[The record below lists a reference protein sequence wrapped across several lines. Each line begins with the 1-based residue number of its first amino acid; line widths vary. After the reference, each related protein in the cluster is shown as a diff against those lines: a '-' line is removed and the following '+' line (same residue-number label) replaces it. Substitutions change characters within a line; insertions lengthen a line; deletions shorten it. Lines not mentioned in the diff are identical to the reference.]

1 MNTLWQDIRFA
12 IRMMIKSPGFTAVA
26 VLSLALGI
34 GANTAIFSVTNAVLW
49 TPMPYR
55 NAERLM
61 QVERVEEKTGAA
73 EPWSYPKFEVLRDN
87 NQVFESVAAY
97 SNQNFA
103 LTETDDPQR
112 VEVEMVSA
120 SYFPMLGVEAFRGRV
135 FLPEEDQT
143 PNTHPV
149 ALITHGIWQRRFGS
163 DPNLLGQTISINKV
177 RFEIVGI
184 LPEGFR
190 GQSGTAEVWVPM
202 MMAPQLTFPR
212 RLQSKFAH
220 WHQVIGRLKSDLS
233 EVQAKAEMDT
243 FGQKIDELIPWPA
256 NFGPSSPEKVRTL
269 SLKESRNDPAI
280 RRSLLVLFGAVGL
293 VLAIACA
300 NIANLLLAR
309 STVRRR
315 EIAVR
320 TALGASRVR
329 LIRQFLTES
338 ALLSFIGA
346 VAGLII
352 AYWGIELLIAFK
364 PTAAP
369 GEITQSQFVTP
380 ALDFSPARID
390 GEVFAFTALL
400 SLLTGIVFGLVPAIQ
415 ASRPDINQSLK
426 DSANARTALG
436 SLRRLNPRTLFVVVQ
451 IALSLVLLIG
461 AGLMIRSFERLQA
474 IPAGFDGENLLTL
487 QVDLPRYKP
496 EEATAFFEQLIDRAS
511 QMPGVESVSV
521 ASATPLSSNRGATV
535 IKIKGSQ
542 SQGKE
547 PEGTIGVHSIGPD
560 YFKAFRIPL
569 IKGRVFTNQ
578 DREGSRRVAI
588 INDAA
593 ARRFWPDQD
602 PIGKEI
608 WLGVGW
614 ESDDF
619 AEIVGIVGDVK
630 YKRIEEAVAPE
641 AYVPY
646 LQPTEPTS
654 FVILR
659 ASSNP
664 LSYAPALRQQII
676 ALDRNAP
683 VYDIKTMEE
692 RAASVTSRTRFS
704 ALLLS
709 IFAGLA
715 IVLSAAG
722 IYGVTA
728 YSVSGRTREL
738 AIRMALGADRGSVM
752 RLVIIDAGILIVVG
766 LGMGIAGAFAA
777 TRLLA
782 SQLYEVGTTDPATF
796 IVVSVIFAVIAL
808 LASFIPARNAMKVDP
823 LVALRSE

>member
-1 MNTLWQDIRFA
+1 MNNLWQDIRFA

-26 VLSLALGI
+26 VFSLALGI

-49 TPMPYR
+49 TPLPYTDVD
-55 NAERLM
+55 RLM
-61 QVERVEEKTGAA
+61 QVERVDDKTGAA
-73 EPWSYPKFEVLRDN
+73 EPWSYPKFEALRDN

-112 VEVEMVSA
+112 IEVEMVSA

-135 FLPEEDQT
+135 FLPEEDRT
-143 PNTHPV
+143 PSTQAV
-149 ALITHGIWQRRFGS
+149 ALIGHGIWQRRFGA
-163 DPNLLGQTISINKV
+163 DPNLLGQTININKV
-177 RFEIVGI
+177 SFEIIGI

-202 MMAPQLTFPR
+202 MMAPQLTFAR

-220 WHQVIGRLKSDLS
+220 WHDVIGRLKS
-233 EVQAKAEMDT
+233 EVSATQAKAEMDA
-243 FGQKIDELIPWPA
+243 FGQKIEEVIPWPA
-256 NFGPSSPEKVRTL
+256 EFGPSSPEKIRTL

-280 RRSLLVLFGAVGL
+280 SRSLLILFGAVGL
-293 VLAIACA
+293 VLLIACA

-309 STVRRR
+309 STTRQR

-320 TALGASRVR
+320 LALGASRIR

-338 ALLSFIGA
+338 VLLSLVGS
-346 VAGLII
+346 VAGLIV

-364 PTAAP
+364 PAA
-369 GEITQSQFVTP
+369 GHDQITKSQFATP
-380 ALDFSPARID
+380 ALDFSPAQID
-390 GEVFAFTALL
+390 GQVFAFTMLL
-400 SLLTGIVFGLVPAIQ
+400 SLLTGIIFGLVPAIQ

-426 DSANARTALG
+426 DSANSPTALG
-436 SLRRLNPRTLFVVVQ
+436 NLRRLNPRTLFVVAQ

-474 IPAGFDGENLLTL
+474 IPTGFDAKNLLTL
-487 QVDLPRYKP
+487 QIDLPRYKP
-496 EEATAFFEQLIDRAS
+496 EAATAFFEQLIDRAS

-521 ASATPLSSNRGATV
+521 ASATPLSSNRAATV
-535 IKIKGSQ
+535 MKIKGSQ
-542 SQGKE
+542 PQSEKA
-547 PEGTIGVHSIGPD
+547 EGTIGVHSIGPD

-569 IKGRVFTNQ
+569 VEGRAFTSQ

-588 INDAA
+588 INEAA
-593 ARRFWPDQD
+593 ARRFWPDEN
-602 PIGKEI
+602 PIGKQI
-608 WLGVGW
+608 WLGIGW
-614 ESDDF
+614 EPDDF
-619 AEIVGIVGDVK
+619 AEIVGIAGDVK

-641 AYVPY
+641 VYVSF
-646 LQPTEPTS
+646 LQPTEPAS

-664 LSYAPALRQQII
+664 LSFVPALRGQII

-683 VYDIKTMEE
+683 IYDIKTMEE
-692 RAASVTSRTRFS
+692 RAAGVTSRTRFS
-704 ALLLS
+704 ALLLG

-715 IVLSAAG
+715 LALSAAG

-728 YSVSGRTREL
+728 YAVSSRTREI
-738 AIRMALGADRGSVM
+738 AIRMTLGADRGRVM
-752 RLVIIDAGILIVVG
+752 RLVLTDAGILILVG
-766 LGMGIAGAFAA
+766 LVAGVAGAFAA

-782 SQLYEVGTTDPATF
+782 SQLYETGTTDPATF
-796 IVVSVIFAVIAL
+796 IIVSVIFAAVAL